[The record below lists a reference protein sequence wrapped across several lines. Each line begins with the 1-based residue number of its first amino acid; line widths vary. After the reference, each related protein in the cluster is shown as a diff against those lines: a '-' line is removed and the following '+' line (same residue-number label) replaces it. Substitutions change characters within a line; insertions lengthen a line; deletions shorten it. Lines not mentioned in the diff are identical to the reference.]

1 VARWS
6 GETVA
11 AAAPAE
17 DRRRAA
23 RRIAEKLSAVG
34 ATALRDA
41 VMADPAAVPRAAPA
55 RAAAVTPP
63 APPAV
68 VPVAPRAAP
77 LLASATARLARAAV
91 AVVDAP
97 AGELSPAEEA
107 VMLEIRS
114 ALRGRTPEEI
124 ARVVPGG
131 VDRALAALVARG
143 AAVKRG
149 VRYFPA

>member
-6 GETVA
+6 GESVA

-23 RRIAEKLSAVG
+23 RRIAEKLSGVG

-41 VMADPAAVPRAAPA
+41 VVADPAATPRPVPA
-55 RAAAVTPP
+55 RAAAVAP
-63 APPAV
+63 AAG
-68 VPVAPRAAP
+68 
-77 LLASATARLARAAV
+77 SATARLARAAV
-91 AVVDAP
+91 AVVEIP
-97 AGELSPAEEA
+97 AGELSPGEEA
-107 VMLEIRS
+107 VMLELRS

-131 VDRALAALVARG
+131 ADRALAALVARG